1 MRFRI
6 LTSLSLA
13 ALTAACAAGPQPRA
27 DAGAA
32 AYDTLARTAR
42 SADTPYRMGAF
53 DELAIHVFHEP
64 DLSFDHVTVDSS
76 GSIAYPLLG
85 TVRAEGRTAPE
96 LAASI
101 RDALAAG
108 YLVDPQ
114 VSVSVVKSAAQKIV
128 VEGEVNQPGSFPMN
142 GRSTL
147 LEALA
152 MAGGPQRTADL
163 DEVIVFR
170 TKADGVYAARF
181 DLAQIRA
188 GQQLNPALEGGDTI
202 VVGVD
207 RAARLYRDFVQ
218 IAPLLSVLFF
228 RL

>member
-1 MRFRI
+1 
-6 LTSLSLA
+6 
-13 ALTAACAAGPQPRA
+13 
-27 DAGAA
+27 
-32 AYDTLARTAR
+32 
-42 SADTPYRMGAF
+42 
-53 DELAIHVFHEP
+53 
-64 DLSFDHVTVDSS
+64 
-76 GSIAYPLLG
+76 
-85 TVRAEGRTAPE
+85 
-96 LAASI
+96 
-101 RDALAAG
+101 
-108 YLVDPQ
+108 
-114 VSVSVVKSAAQKIV
+114 
-128 VEGEVNQPGSFPMN
+128 
-142 GRSTL
+142 
-147 LEALA
+147 